1 MRREDAELLAISAL
15 SHIAGDPERLE
26 RFLAVTGLDPS
37 ELRAEAAKSSFASG
51 VLDYVCSDESLLVGF
66 AAEQGLPPESV
77 DIARQLLA
85 GPSGEDW

>member
-1 MRREDAELLAISAL
+1 MLAISAL
-15 SHIAGDPERLE
+15 THIAGDPERLE

-37 ELRAEAAKSSFASG
+37 QLRAEAAKSGFASG
-51 VLDYVCSDESLLVGF
+51 LLDYVCADESLLIGF

-77 DIARQLLA
+77 DMARRLLA